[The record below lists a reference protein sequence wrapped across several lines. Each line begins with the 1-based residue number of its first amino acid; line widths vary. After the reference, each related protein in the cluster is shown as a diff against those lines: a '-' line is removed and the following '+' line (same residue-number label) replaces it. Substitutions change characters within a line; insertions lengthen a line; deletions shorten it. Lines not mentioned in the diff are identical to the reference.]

1 MAISYDPLWKML
13 KEMAISKMEFAKSIG
28 ISNATLAKMGK
39 NEPITLTTVD
49 KICNEYH
56 CKIEDVVQHIPDI
69 KLNTENAQNLEVGT
83 ILTIDSFN
91 YSDVSVSPKQ
101 SNDKIQ
107 KHCYVIVK
115 KEENPQIAFTNIIDN
130 AGNYFYTLAS
140 ISSVSRGLTMHFP
153 KVSIDDQLT
162 DGYILLGK
170 IRPLSSGITFH
181 ISVKMPLEVVDK
193 LNRFYSF
200 VDNFDKS
207 PQD

>member
-1 MAISYDPLWKML
+1 MALSYDPLWKML
-13 KEMAISKMEFAKSIG
+13 KEMAINKMEFAKSIG

-69 KLNTENAQNLEVGT
+69 KLNTGNSHDLEVGT

-91 YSDVSVSPKQ
+91 YSDVSVSTKQ
-101 SNDKIQ
+101 TKDKIQ

-115 KEENPQIAFTNIIDN
+115 KEENPQMTFTNLIDN
-130 AGNYFYTLAS
+130 AGNYIYTLAS
-140 ISSVSRGLTMHFP
+140 VSSVSRGLTMPFP
-153 KVSIDDQLT
+153 KISIDDQLT

-170 IRPLSSGITFH
+170 IRPLSSGVTFH
-181 ISVKMPLEVVDK
+181 LSGKMPLEVIDK

-200 VDNFDKS
+200 VDNFHKS
-207 PQD
+207 LPD

>member
-1 MAISYDPLWKML
+1 MALSYDPLWKML
-13 KEMAISKMEFAKSIG
+13 KEMAINKMEFAKSIG

-69 KLNTENAQNLEVGT
+69 KLNTGNSHDLEVGT

-91 YSDVSVSPKQ
+91 YSDVSVSTKQ
-101 SNDKIQ
+101 TKDKIQ

-115 KEENPQIAFTNIIDN
+115 KEENPQMTFTNLIDN
-130 AGNYFYTLAS
+130 AGNYIYTLAS
-140 ISSVSRGLTMHFP
+140 VSSVSRGLTMPFP
-153 KVSIDDQLT
+153 KISIDDQLT

-170 IRPLSSGITFH
+170 IRPLSSGVTFH
-181 ISVKMPLEVVDK
+181 ISGKMPLEVIDK

-200 VDNFDKS
+200 VDNFNKS
-207 PQD
+207 LLD

>member
-1 MAISYDPLWKML
+1 MALSYDPLWKML
-13 KEMAISKMEFAKSIG
+13 KEMTISKMEFAKSIG

-69 KLNTENAQNLEVGT
+69 KLNTGNAHDFEVGT

-91 YSDVSVSPKQ
+91 YSDVSVSQKQ
-101 SNDKIQ
+101 TKDIIQ

-115 KEENPQIAFTNIIDN
+115 KEENPQMTLTNLIDN
-130 AGNYFYTLAS
+130 VDNYIYTLAS
-140 ISSVSRGLTMHFP
+140 VSSVSRGLTMHFP

-170 IRPLSSGITFH
+170 IRPLSSGVTFH
-181 ISVKMPLEVVDK
+181 ISGKMPLEVIDK

-207 PQD
+207 LPD

>member
-1 MAISYDPLWKML
+1 MALSYDPLWKML
-13 KEMAISKMEFAKSIG
+13 KEMAINKMEFAKSIG

-69 KLNTENAQNLEVGT
+69 KLNTGNSHDLEVGT

-91 YSDVSVSPKQ
+91 YSDVSVSTKQ
-101 SNDKIQ
+101 TKDKIQ

-115 KEENPQIAFTNIIDN
+115 KEENPQMTFTNLIDN
-130 AGNYFYTLAS
+130 AGNYIYTLAS
-140 ISSVSRGLTMHFP
+140 VSSVSRGLTMPFP
-153 KVSIDDQLT
+153 KISIDDQLT

-170 IRPLSSGITFH
+170 IRPLSSGVTFH
-181 ISVKMPLEVVDK
+181 ISGKMPLEVIDK

-200 VDNFDKS
+200 VDNFNKS
-207 PQD
+207 LPD

>member
-1 MAISYDPLWKML
+1 MALSYDPLWKML
-13 KEMAISKMEFAKSIG
+13 KEMAINKMEFAKSIG

-69 KLNTENAQNLEVGT
+69 KLNTGNSHDLEVGT

-91 YSDVSVSPKQ
+91 YSDVSVSTKQ
-101 SNDKIQ
+101 TKDKIQ

-115 KEENPQIAFTNIIDN
+115 KEENPQMTFTNLIDN
-130 AGNYFYTLAS
+130 AGNYIYTLAS
-140 ISSVSRGLTMHFP
+140 VSSVSRGLTMPFP
-153 KVSIDDQLT
+153 KISIDDQLT

-170 IRPLSSGITFH
+170 IRPLSSGVTFH
-181 ISVKMPLEVVDK
+181 LSGKMPLEVIDK

-200 VDNFDKS
+200 VDNFNKS
-207 PQD
+207 LPD

>member
-1 MAISYDPLWKML
+1 MALSYDPLWKML
-13 KEMAISKMEFAKSIG
+13 KEMTISKMEFAKSIG

-69 KLNTENAQNLEVGT
+69 KLNTGNAHDFEVGT
-83 ILTIDSFN
+83 ILAIDSFN

-101 SNDKIQ
+101 TKDKIQ

-115 KEENPQIAFTNIIDN
+115 KEENPQMTLTNLIDN
-130 AGNYFYTLAS
+130 VDNYIYTLAS
-140 ISSVSRGLTMHFP
+140 VSSVSRGLTMHFP

-170 IRPLSSGITFH
+170 IRPLSSGVTFH
-181 ISVKMPLEVVDK
+181 ISGKMPLEVIDK

-207 PQD
+207 LPD

>member
-1 MAISYDPLWKML
+1 MALSYDPLWKML

-69 KLNTENAQNLEVGT
+69 KLNTGNSHDLEVGT

-91 YSDVSVSPKQ
+91 YSDVSISAKQ
-101 SNDKIQ
+101 TKGKIQ

-115 KEENPQIAFTNIIDN
+115 KEENPQLTFTNLIDN
-130 AGNYFYTLAS
+130 AGNYIYTLAS
-140 ISSVSRGLTMHFP
+140 VSPVSRGLSLPFP
-153 KVSIDDQLT
+153 KISIDDQLT

-170 IRPLSSGITFH
+170 IRLLSSGITFH
-181 ISVKMPLEVVDK
+181 ISGKMPLEVIKK
-193 LNRFYSF
+193 LNKFYSF
-200 VDNFDKS
+200 VDDFEKS
-207 PQD
+207 PQE

>member
-1 MAISYDPLWKML
+1 MINLEEKTLTEL
-13 KEMAISKMEFAKSIG
+13 KELAKENNIKNISKLK
-28 ISNATLAKMGK
+28 K
-39 NEPITLTTVD
+39 
-49 KICNEYH
+49 
-56 CKIEDVVQHIPDI
+56 EDLIQVLNQIA
-69 KLNTENAQNLEVGT
+69 NTENAQNLEVGT

-181 ISVKMPLEVVDK
+181 ISGKMPLEVVDK